1 MNSFNPVLHGLRGL
15 AACAVVLFHWQHYF
29 PMLARKLEFV
39 NFAGITLNLSIPIH
53 FGWLGVP
60 LFFVLSGYLLGSQ
73 LANRD
78 LSAKFVIG
86 FWKRRFLRIYPAAWV
101 QLITLIAINE
111 VLPGIISPFSS
122 AELLRNIL
130 LYVNL
135 PPWMTTP
142 INEIWWTLPVELGF
156 YILLPFMILLAKK
169 FGWFTV
175 LILSLGL
182 TISWRAGVIFF
193 FETQN
198 YSQYLIILDS
208 IPGSLATFACGMS
221 IAFLNWNL
229 TGMQRRLF
237 LLILMASFFGMQ
249 YWLVKNVGAYWSG
262 HWILAVWN
270 PMMAVIISLSVF
282 CMLQPIREIRFL
294 TSRPLIWLGEISF
307 GIYLWHYP
315 IQRMLLLIWPGAW
328 ETQSMSALALV
339 LSFSLTLPL
348 AALSFYSIESKV
360 MGWGKV

>member
-15 AACAVVLFHWQHYF
+15 AASAVVLFHWQHFF
-29 PMLARKLEFV
+29 PMLARNLESLS
-39 NFAGITLNLSIPIH
+39 FAGITLNLSIPIQ

-73 LANRD
+73 LVNRN
-78 LSAKFVIG
+78 LSPGYVIG
-86 FWKRRFLRIYPAAWV
+86 FWKRRFLRIYPAAWA
-101 QLITLIAINE
+101 QLVILIVINE
-111 VLPGIISPFSS
+111 ALPGIISPFSS
-122 AELLRNIL
+122 GDLLRNVL

-135 PPWMTTP
+135 LPWMTTP

-156 YILLPFMILLAKK
+156 YILLPFMILLANKI
-169 FGWFTV
+169 GWLAV
-175 LILSLGL
+175 LIMSLTL
-182 TISWRAGVIFF
+182 TVSWRAGVQIFF
-193 FETQN
+193 EAQS

-221 IAFLNWNL
+221 IAFLNWNP

-237 LLILMASFFGMQ
+237 LIILMAAFYGMQ
-249 YWLVKNVGAYWSG
+249 YWIFKNVGAYWSG
-262 HWILAVWN
+262 HWMLAVWS

-294 TSRPLIWLGEISF
+294 TSKPLIWLGEISF

-328 ETQSMSALALV
+328 ETQIMSALALV
-339 LSFSLTLPL
+339 LSFALTLPL
-348 AALSFYSIESKV
+348 AALSFYFIERKA
-360 MGWGKV
+360 MGWGRV

>member
-156 YILLPFMILLAKK
+156 YILLPFMILLYPANTG
-169 FGWFTV
+169 F
-175 LILSLGL
+175 
-182 TISWRAGVIFF
+182 RFF
-193 FETQN
+193 N
-198 YSQYLIILDS
+198 
-208 IPGSLATFACGMS
+208 
-221 IAFLNWNL
+221 
-229 TGMQRRLF
+229 
-237 LLILMASFFGMQ
+237 
-249 YWLVKNVGAYWSG
+249 
-262 HWILAVWN
+262 
-270 PMMAVIISLSVF
+270 
-282 CMLQPIREIRFL
+282 
-294 TSRPLIWLGEISF
+294 SR
-307 GIYLWHYP
+307 
-315 IQRMLLLIWPGAW
+315 
-328 ETQSMSALALV
+328 
-339 LSFSLTLPL
+339 
-348 AALSFYSIESKV
+348 
-360 MGWGKV
+360 